1 MGPLRMVLGMLT
13 YIEWF
18 VAYEKFGVFGRCV
31 FIVQPG
37 LFMCLIAI
45 IQLRILISLSVI
57 VNLRFIIYERARS
70 VKGSLDLIGRCWVR

>member
-1 MGPLRMVLGMLT
+1 MILSMLT
-13 YIEWF
+13 YIKWF
-18 VAYEKFGVFGRCV
+18 VAYEKFCVFSRCV
-31 FIVQPG
+31 FIVQLG

-70 VKGSLDLIGRCWVR
+70 VKGSLDLTGRCWVR